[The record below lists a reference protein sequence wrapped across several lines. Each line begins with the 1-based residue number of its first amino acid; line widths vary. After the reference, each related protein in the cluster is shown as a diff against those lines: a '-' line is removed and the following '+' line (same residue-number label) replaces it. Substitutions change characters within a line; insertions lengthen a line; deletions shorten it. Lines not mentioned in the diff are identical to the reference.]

1 MSVLAETLPRN
12 AGFSSFPGL
21 QKAAIV
27 LLILGEERAGR
38 LMENMEQAELTAVIR
53 AMAGIGKIAQQTVT
67 EACQLF
73 SSKLAEGEVMVGSAY
88 TAERMLAKFL
98 PEDRVASI
106 MNEIKAPIGRTTW
119 EKLSSINHV
128 ALSKYLAGEG
138 AQTAAVVIS
147 RLVPEYAARVIESF
161 QPGFASEVVK
171 RVIDLD
177 AVSRESVV
185 EIEGILQ
192 GEFMANYGP
201 GSAGSDPASFLA
213 EIFNRTKGEVA
224 ETVLADVGVER
235 PTEVARIQ
243 SLMFTFPDLAGIDLT
258 AASAIMNVVPREI
271 MTMALKGATEAVSA
285 RFFDAVTDR
294 VANIMRDEIQMMGRQ
309 RLRDVKSAQEEVL
322 RVAKRLES
330 AGELMLRATSD
341 DDRMID

>member
-1 MSVLAETLPRN
+1 MKAAETQSRSSDFATLP
-12 AGFSSFPGL
+12 GI

-27 LLILGEERAGR
+27 LLILGEERAKN
-38 LMENMEQAELTAVIR
+38 LLESMEQAELTAVIR
-53 AMAGIGKIAQQTVT
+53 AMAGIGKIPQQTVT
-67 EACQLF
+67 EACHLF
-73 SSKLAEGEVMVGSAY
+73 SSKLTEGEVMVGSAY
-88 TAERMLAKFL
+88 TAERMLARFL
-98 PEDRVASI
+98 PGDRVASI
-106 MNEIKAPIGRTTW
+106 MNEIKAPVGRTTW

-138 AQTAAVVIS
+138 AQTAAVVVS

-161 QPGFASEVVK
+161 PSEFASEVVK

-192 GEFMANYGP
+192 GEFMANYGH

-224 ETVLADVGVER
+224 EVVLADVGTER

-258 AASAIMNVVPREI
+258 AASTIMNEVPREI
-271 MTMALKGATEAVSA
+271 MTMALKGATEAVSS

-309 RLRDVKSAQEEVL
+309 RLRDVKGAQDEVL
-322 RVAKRLES
+322 RIAKRLE
-330 AGELMLRATSD
+330 ANGQLVLRATSD